1 MKEILPKP
9 NTIISVCDTDQVP
22 LRDGFAAFREAIA
35 NAFMPWNF
43 EGPEPNRFSA
53 RLDTVTIE
61 AVTAFGQTKIAPLI
75 GVRSQTEISRSP
87 EECLYANYVLAGQLH
102 IEQNG
107 KVTSANPGD
116 LIIYDSALP
125 IRHTKLSDAT
135 FEDLAFSIPKGTIGA
150 EHKRFENTC
159 IPAGNILAPLGGC
172 FSYLARPLQTARL
185 DELEAVLSACA
196 SLLPFAIGWTV
207 GDTPALE
214 TAVASNH
221 YEKALLALIDD
232 QLNNP
237 ELSPG
242 MAAQHLG
249 ISTRYVHK
257 RFAALGTTFG
267 SYVRKKRLD
276 GARKELLSLAHR
288 QSISELAYRWG
299 FADVSTFLRAFK
311 RQFGCTPRD
320 CRFREC
326 AIERARIWDN

>member
-1 MKEILPKP
+1 MKELLLKPK
-9 NTIISVCDTDQVP
+9 TIISVCDTDQMP

-43 EGPEPNRFSA
+43 EGPEPSRFSA
-53 RLDTVTIE
+53 RLDTINTE
-61 AVTAFGQTKIAPLI
+61 AGAAFGQAKISPLV
-75 GVRSQTEISRSP
+75 GVRSHTEISRSP

-102 IEQNG
+102 IEQG
-107 KVTSANPGD
+107 DRVTSANPGD

-125 IRHTKLSDAT
+125 LKHTKLSDAT
-135 FEDLAFSIPKGTIGA
+135 FEDLAFSIPKNMIGA
-150 EHKRFENTC
+150 EHKRFENTR
-159 IPAGNILAPLGGC
+159 IPADNIIAPLEGC
-172 FSYLARPLQTARL
+172 FSYLAQPLQSARL
-185 DELEAVLSACA
+185 DELEAVVSACA
-196 SLLPFAIGWTV
+196 SLLPFAIGWTA

-221 YEKALLALIDD
+221 YEKALLTLIDD

-267 SYVRKKRLD
+267 NYVRKKRLD

-311 RQFGCTPRD
+311 RQFGCTPREY
-320 CRFREC
+320 RSRE
-326 AIERARIWDN
+326 